1 MLRLGLYRIE
11 FIGIMR
17 ASIQPNPRP
26 NTMSDQNDSK
36 YNDGTNDAIAATAI
50 IALVVL
56 TVVYWLSGMPS

>member
-1 MLRLGLYRIE
+1 
-11 FIGIMR
+11 
-17 ASIQPNPRP
+17 
-26 NTMSDQNDSK
+26 DSK

>member
-1 MLRLGLYRIE
+1 
-11 FIGIMR
+11 
-17 ASIQPNPRP
+17 
-26 NTMSDQNDSK
+26 MSDQNDSK